1 MSRSQ
6 LYHWLVQVVA
16 FGSMCAGLNACGGD
30 GSGGSSG
37 SPPPPIAV
45 TVTGGGV
52 TIDPGASIQV
62 TAVVSHDASNRGVTW
77 SVTCAA
83 APCGSISPA
92 TTGSGQAATYTAP
105 AARPPSDLA
114 VTILA
119 TAMADATAKG
129 TASVNVAGDI
139 AIMITSTSDNLVQV
153 LPGTTKAYIAT
164 VENDTANAGVNWTLS
179 CPTPPCGTVS
189 PTITDSGAPTTYTPP
204 KLPNGTQ
211 LDVGLTATSVSN
223 PGISSALQVTV
234 YGRFIILDSPQTI
247 GAGNSV
253 QISAQVYSDPAN
265 QDAAWALQC
274 AAADCGSLSAP
285 TSASGAPVTYTAP
298 PPPVPADLNVTV
310 TVSSVSHP
318 DVQAT
323 TTITVAAV
331 TVTVTPPS
339 ALMPLNSTQ
348 QFLGS
353 LDWAATDGVVWQLKM
368 NGTACGSACGKLSAA
383 QTASLEYVTYT
394 PPTVI
399 PPSATTPPRATV
411 SIVASSVADPTKSG
425 SATVQLTNGTV
436 KLVPMTLQVDVH
448 EITQKGK
455 RKCFAGQKT
464 ATLTNTGAS
473 PLTVSGFTIGG
484 TNPTAFSQT
493 NTCVTPLGAAQSCD
507 ITVKFN
513 CSILGSATA
522 VLSIAD
528 SSVDSPQ
535 QLTLIGHRTAAAS
548 VSASMREALVTRNV
562 AATPA
567 PTGSHIVGTRLA
579 SLANADY
586 PDPYSSNGSA
596 RELMVRFWYPAVP
609 TRTCT
614 SADYTSPQIWSYFS
628 ELLGVALPQVSTH
641 SCLDADVAPGL
652 HPVVVLTHGFT
663 GTFTDYTFLA
673 EDLAS
678 RGYVVVSVNHTYE
691 ATATELSDGRL
702 EKSLYGSHLR
712 SYRRY
717 DVDSLEQA
725 VAVRLEDLRFVLDQL
740 PVISRVTDG
749 PFAGRLDLTRIALV
763 GHSLG
768 GLTTLRA
775 LAVEPRLKAGVVLD
789 GAVSPRP
796 LPPIRQQVL
805 SIMAGDGLPD
815 VDQCRMWAAVRG
827 TPLFVRL
834 PGVEHVALSD
844 AVWLAG
850 TALKTGNAAPDWVVS
865 VIRRDVA
872 SFLDA
877 TLREL
882 STAQMAATHRARFPG
897 DIVAAGAQPVCR
909 AH

>member
-1 MSRSQ
+1 MSRTQ
-6 LYHWLVQVVA
+6 LCNWLAQLVA
-16 FGSMCAGLNACGGD
+16 LCSMCAGLNACGGD
-30 GSGGSSG
+30 DSAGGSG
-37 SPPPPIAV
+37 SPPPPIGV
-45 TVTGGGV
+45 TVTGAGV
-52 TIDPGASIQV
+52 TIDPGATVQV
-62 TAVVSHDASNRGVTW
+62 TALVSNDASNRGVTW

-83 APCGSISPA
+83 APCGSISP
-92 TTGSGQAATYTAP
+92 TRTDSGQAATYAAP
-105 AARPPSDLA
+105 AARPPSDLV
-114 VTILA
+114 VTIVA
-119 TAMADATAKG
+119 TAMADATAKA
-129 TASVNVAGDI
+129 TASVKVSDGI
-139 AIMITSTSDNLVQV
+139 AITITSTSDNLVQV
-153 LPGTTKAYIAT
+153 LPGTTKSYIAT
-164 VENDTANAGVNWTLS
+164 VDNDTANAGVKWTLS
-179 CPTPPCGTVS
+179 CATPPCGTVS
-189 PTITDSGAPTTYTPP
+189 PPTTGSGAPTTYTPP
-204 KLPNGTQ
+204 NLPNGTQ

-223 PGISSALQVTV
+223 PGISSALQFTA

-274 AAADCGSLSAP
+274 PAADCGSLSAK

-298 PPPVPADLNVTV
+298 PPPVAADLIVTV
-310 TVSSVSHP
+310 AVSSVSHP

-331 TVTVTPPS
+331 TVTVAPPS
-339 ALMPLNSTQ
+339 ALMPLNATQ
-348 QFLGS
+348 QFIGS
-353 LDWAATDGVVWQLKM
+353 LEWAATDGVVWQLKL

-399 PPSATTPPRATV
+399 PPSATKPPNTTV
-411 SIVASSVADPTKSG
+411 SIVASSLADPTKTG
-425 SATVQLTNGTV
+425 SATIQLTTGTV
-436 KLVPMTLQVDVH
+436 KLVPTTLEVDVR
-448 EITQKGK
+448 EFTYKGK
-455 RKCFAGQKT
+455 RKCLFGQKT
-464 ATLTNTGAS
+464 ATLTNTGSS
-473 PLTVSGFTIGG
+473 PLVISGFTIGG
-484 TNPTAFSQT
+484 TIPTVFSQT
-493 NTCVTPLGAAQSCD
+493 NTCVSPLGASQSCD

-513 CSILGSATA
+513 CSRIGDATA

-548 VSASMREALVTRNV
+548 VSASMREALVTRSA

-567 PTGSHIVGTRLA
+567 PTGRHIVGTRLA

-586 PDPYSSNGSA
+586 PDPYLSNGAA
-596 RELMVRFWYPAVP
+596 RELMVRFWYPAVR

-614 SADYTSPQIWSYFS
+614 NADYTSPQIWSYFG

-641 SCLDADVAPGL
+641 SCLDADVVPGL
-652 HPVVVLTHGFT
+652 HHVVVLTHGFT

-702 EKSLYGSHLR
+702 EKSLYGSHL
-712 SYRRY
+712 STYTRY
-717 DVDSLEQA
+717 DVDALAQA
-725 VAVRLEDLRFVLDQL
+725 VTVRLQDLHFVLDQL
-740 PVISRVTDG
+740 AALNGAPGG
-749 PFAGRLDLTRIALV
+749 PFAGRLDLERVALA

-768 GLTTLRA
+768 GLTTLQA
-775 LAVEPRLKAGVVLD
+775 LAVEPRFKAGVVLD

-796 LPPIRQQVL
+796 LPPIRQYVL
-805 SIMAGDGLPD
+805 TIVGGDGQPD
-815 VDQCRMWAAVRG
+815 ADECRMWAAVRG
-827 TPLFVRL
+827 TRLFIRL

-850 TALKTGNAAPDWVVS
+850 TAVKTGSAAPERVVS
-865 VIRRDVA
+865 VVRRDVA

-877 TLREL
+877 IFSDLNTE
-882 STAQMAATHRARFPG
+882 QMAATHVASFPG
-897 DIVAAGAQPVCR
+897 AMIGAAPQLACR
-909 AH
+909 AQ